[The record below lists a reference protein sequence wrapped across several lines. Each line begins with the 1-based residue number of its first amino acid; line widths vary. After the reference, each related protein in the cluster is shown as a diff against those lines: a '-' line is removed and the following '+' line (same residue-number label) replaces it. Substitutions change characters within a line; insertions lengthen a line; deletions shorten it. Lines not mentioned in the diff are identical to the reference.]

1 MTTVVTPGKKSTTR
15 IIKSNMHQKSEN
27 VNHQC
32 IMTEKTCTIRA
43 VIPEDAINHIISFI
57 PKCKECETYGFE
69 FKEGYLCIKCQDKRL
84 MEFLNLYF

>member
-1 MTTVVTPGKKSTTR
+1 MTTVLTPRKKSTTR
-15 IIKSNMHQKSEN
+15 IIKSNMYQKSEN
-27 VNHQC
+27 VNNQH

-69 FKEGYLCIKCQDKRL
+69 FKEGYLCIECQYKN
-84 MEFLNLYF
+84 LNIHI